1 MECWICKQKSNKN
14 NLCDCDNDYS
24 YCHTKCVKLMI
35 EQANIDTCIFCK
47 KKYDLGI
54 LFTLKKNIWYII
66 VETYSFLEFI
76 YEFDLINGIRWDE
89 Y

>member
-24 YCHTKCVKLMI
+24 YCHTKCVELMI
-35 EQANIDTCIFCK
+35 EQAKIDTCIFCK

-54 LFTLKKNIWYII
+54 LFTLKKKNMVYNCRNLFIFRIYI
-66 VETYSFLEFI
+66 
-76 YEFDLINGIRWDE
+76 
-89 Y
+89 